1 MLVATMAVKK
11 GDWLLMNYALE
22 PIFRARNEDD
32 NSLPECFCESSACLG
47 FVEGMPEN
55 QVEYPTIETAV
66 TQKKKKKKKKK
77 SSSR

>member
-1 MLVATMAVKK
+1 MHRIMLVATTAVKK

-22 PIFRARNEDD
+22 PIFRARDKD
-32 NSLPECFCESSACLG
+32 SNSLPECFCESSACLG

-55 QVEYPTIETAV
+55 QIEYPKIATVA
-66 TQKKKKKKKKK
+66 QKKKKK